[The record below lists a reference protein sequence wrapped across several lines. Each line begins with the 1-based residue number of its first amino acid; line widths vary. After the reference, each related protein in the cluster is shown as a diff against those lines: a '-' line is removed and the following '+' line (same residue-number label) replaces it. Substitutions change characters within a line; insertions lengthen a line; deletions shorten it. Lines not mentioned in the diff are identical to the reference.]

1 MMRTDTGSR
10 SRPMLLRKIMLS
22 RLNFPLII
30 AIALLLGLAAVL
42 LLPYF
47 ADLRSPD
54 EMTVSLMI
62 DGRAKWPPY
71 KPGDGGFVLGT
82 DVAGRDILARIV
94 YGARYSLAIAL
105 GAALAR
111 GLLAVIIGLL
121 GGWYGGWLRRFID
134 TATVGFGA
142 LPIILLFIIV
152 RQGILTI
159 FDYEIPYVLLLLLIG
174 LPRLT
179 GQVADLTEK
188 AAAGMHIEA
197 AVAVGAHPL
206 RILVRHVAPI
216 IRGPFLTSLAAEA
229 SLILVTMG
237 QLAVLGVTIGGIEQ
251 VAVSDDPP
259 IDVHVEIIPEWAQM
273 MGANWGSMR
282 LVPWLVLG
290 PALSLGAAAAAFQLL
305 AEGLRRKG

>member
-1 MMRTDTGSR
+1 MRTEMVKR
-10 SRPMLLRKIMLS
+10 SRGRLPMEIVLS
-22 RLNFPLII
+22 RLNYPLIV
-30 AIALLLGLAAVL
+30 AGFLLLGLGAVL
-42 LLPYF
+42 VLPYVT
-47 ADLRSPD
+47 DLPSPHH
-54 EMTVSLMI
+54 MTVSLFI
-62 DGRAKWPPY
+62 DGSYKWPPY
-71 KPGDGGFVLGT
+71 KAGDGGFILGS
-82 DVAGRDILARIV
+82 DIAGRDILSRII
-94 YGARYSLAIAL
+94 YGARYSLSIAL
-105 GAALAR
+105 GAALGR
-111 GLLAVIIGLL
+111 GILAVVIGLL

-142 LPIILLFIIV
+142 LPIILLFIIL
-152 RQGILTI
+152 REGISVI
-159 FDYEIPYVLLLLLIG
+159 FGYHVPYFLLLLLIG

-179 GQVADLTEK
+179 GQVADLTAE
-188 AAAGMHIEA
+188 AAKGMHIES

-206 RILVRHVAPI
+206 RILLRHVAPI

-251 VAVSDDPP
+251 VTVSDDPP
-259 IDVHVEIIPEWAQM
+259 ITVAVEIDPEWAQM

-305 AEGLRRKG
+305 AEGLRRRG